1 MNWAWVSSLDQL
13 WRSPTF
19 PMWLTLAAAG
29 FFGIVVLITLL
40 RAEKSVANGAL
51 SIITLLAIGIA
62 VAATLRGYGPTRSD
76 GSGQTRSAPQMSA
89 AALPALSCIDDLA
102 GDIVLSACEKALF
115 GSPESAAAAVTYT
128 ASQIARLTA
137 LGDAAVA
144 NRNLTPE
151 LQALRHAVERDRYG
165 LAAQVLV
172 ARDRCTPTQCPAFRA
187 LTDPHRIASNME
199 EHVYE
204 GMIARYSP
212 GWNAPAA
219 PPSVGPVAV
228 MAPTTMPTGRPTNAE
243 FPTAASTP
251 PVSIMT
257 PEPTATTPAAPRS
270 ATAGTTAPGT
280 SPRPP
285 AAANALAA
293 AKKPPA
299 AKPQRTPAPVQI
311 APGTAA
317 SAPAAPATAPAASND

>member
-19 PMWLTLAAAG
+19 PTWLTLAAAG

-76 GSGQTRSAPQMSA
+76 GSGETRSAPQMSA

-285 AAANALAA
+285 AAANALAV

-317 SAPAAPATAPAASND
+317 PAPAAPATAPAASND

>member
-172 ARDRCTPTQCPAFRA
+172 ARDRCTPTQCAAFRA